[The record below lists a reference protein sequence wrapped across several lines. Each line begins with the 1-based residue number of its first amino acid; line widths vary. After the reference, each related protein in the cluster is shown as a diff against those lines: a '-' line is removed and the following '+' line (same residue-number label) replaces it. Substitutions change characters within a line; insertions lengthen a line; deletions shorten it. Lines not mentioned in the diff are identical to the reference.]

1 MDSRLRA
8 ALLAPLLLAWLAAAD
23 LDVYVDDAL
32 SSGWQNWSWGTTINF
47 AATDLKSGISSLSA
61 TSDAWSALSLMNPSG
76 YSTYK
81 GFQFDFAGDPS
92 AVQVR
97 QSLPSAKG
105 YSSHIDRYSFTSKE
119 RPTTLSL
126 PTSPSPPSR
135 VSQPLNSLPLQLT
148 SVPLHPLEHL
158 SALALGTVSTS
169 KPLQT
174 VLL

>member
-32 SSGWQNWSWGTTINF
+32 SSGWQNWSWGTTLNT
-47 AATDLKSGISSLSA
+47 AATDLKKGISSLSV

-105 YSSHIDRYSFTSKE
+105 CSSHAARYSFTSKE
-119 RPTTLSL
+119 RRTTLSL
-126 PTSPSPPSR
+126 PTSLSLPSR
-135 VSQPLNSLPLQLT
+135 VSRPPHLPPSSST

-158 SALALGTVSTS
+158 SALVLGTVSTS
-169 KPLQT
+169 KLLQT